1 MGKFLRFSD
10 EHSTLMS
17 MVRNLAT
24 NFVSP
29 KFHVMFDEKFL
40 TIQNDNR
47 LEDTAV
53 KAIFNDLFTNCRYFY
68 GEGKPSPEETISAPE
83 GSAVDPP
90 PPKLGGE
97 CINKSERCDKDT
109 CTEDWRARQHTILQN
124 QAKQFQKINDVLQTI
139 WPLDCDDVPSSYLTD
154 DDYSIVEYDDDSI
167 VSAAGPCCEA
177 LQGAT
182 EVVVPPPWL

>member
-53 KAIFNDLFTNCRYFY
+53 EAIFNDLFTNCRYFY

-83 GSAVDPP
+83 GYAVDPP
-90 PPKLGGE
+90 PP
-97 CINKSERCDKDT
+97 
-109 CTEDWRARQHTILQN
+109 
-124 QAKQFQKINDVLQTI
+124 
-139 WPLDCDDVPSSYLTD
+139 
-154 DDYSIVEYDDDSI
+154 
-167 VSAAGPCCEA
+167 PC
-177 LQGAT
+177 
-182 EVVVPPPWL
+182 